1 MHESEALRSDM
12 AYVIERD
19 SRSGKRDISLADALE
34 EIFDGPHPAVG
45 GHAPCQVTSSV
56 LSKTHVPTNMVG
68 EPVGKVAVAGHTEP
82 VITVATQ
89 RTTMTTDRPTP
100 GSAELRAF
108 WPSYTYAPP
117 CMPIRIAAIVIQASR
132 SYLGARTLINS
143 PLGA

>member
-1 MHESEALRSDM
+1 M

-19 SRSGKRDISLADALE
+19 SRSGKCDISLADALE

-56 LSKTHVPTNMVG
+56 LSKTHIPTNMVG

-89 RTTMTTDRPTP
+89 RTTMTTGRPTL
-100 GSAELRAF
+100 GSALRDVRVSDTGLRAL
-108 WPSYTYAPP
+108 P
-117 CMPIRIAAIVIQASR
+117 
-132 SYLGARTLINS
+132 
-143 PLGA
+143 